1 MQVARSCHPINNFT
15 LLNEMSFKLPMG
27 LGGTVDTGLIQ
38 VQRAHTNY
46 ILSTYCLN
54 FSPANVAKVWV
65 LKYIGGFFFWCFF
78 W

>member
-1 MQVARSCHPINNFT
+1 
-15 LLNEMSFKLPMG
+15 MG
-27 LGGTVDTGLIQ
+27 LDGTVDTGLIQ

-65 LKYIGGFFFWCFF
+65 LKYTGGFFFGFF
-78 W
+78 FGDYHHLVSCDKIIY